1 MRTRQF
7 YDETVTI
14 TSSRKN
20 NKNLACF
27 GKAVRPASGRPG
39 LGISKAVVS
48 SDLTETMM
56 CFSPVF
62 FI

>member
-1 MRTRQF
+1 MMTRQF
-7 YDETVTI
+7 YAETKMI

-39 LGISKAVVS
+39 LGVSKVVVS
-48 SDLTETMM
+48 SDLMETMM